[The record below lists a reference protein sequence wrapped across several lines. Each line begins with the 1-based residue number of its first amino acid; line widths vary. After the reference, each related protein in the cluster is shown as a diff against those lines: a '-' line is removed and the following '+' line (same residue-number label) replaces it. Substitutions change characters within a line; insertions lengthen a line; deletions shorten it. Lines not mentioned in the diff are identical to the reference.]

1 MDPRQEDEIQAMI
14 EHPIL
19 CSQELADEL
28 TRDFDDSPSIPKN
41 IFEND
46 PFLIDNLFDV
56 FMESDKSM
64 VKEGLSED
72 SIRLLSMPEKA
83 ASCKIYTRY

>member
-1 MDPRQEDEIQAMI
+1 MEQ
-14 EHPIL
+14 PIL
-19 CSQELADEL
+19 YSQKLANEI
-28 TRDFDDSPSIPKN
+28 TRDFDDSPSIPN
-41 IFEND
+41 NTFEND
-46 PFLIDNLFDV
+46 PFMIDNLFDV